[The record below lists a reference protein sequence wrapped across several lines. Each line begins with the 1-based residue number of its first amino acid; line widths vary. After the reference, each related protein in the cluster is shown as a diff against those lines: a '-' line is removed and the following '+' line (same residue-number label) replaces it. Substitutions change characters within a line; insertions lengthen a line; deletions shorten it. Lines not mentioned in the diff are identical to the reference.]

1 MIVFIKQ
8 WVMNI
13 VTLVLFIIMFEMILP
28 TGKMKKYIRLVTST
42 IMVIVIIDPLVGLLD
57 RNFDFTAVQ
66 TVNSNM
72 LDRLQVE
79 KDSKVLEDEQ
89 MEQIVEVYRNNII
102 EQMELEAEEI
112 EGVNKAKAD
121 IIFNEDYNSKAFGE
135 IKRAY
140 LEIETSEASPAA
152 QSEGIAGTVD
162 PVSIEPVA
170 AVEHVKIEQ
179 SAKPIQSDDYCDP
192 QIIRMLEEKIGQVFG
207 VKSENIIISQ
217 MKR

>member
-57 RNFDFTAVQ
+57 RNLDFTAVQ
-66 TVNSNM
+66 TANSNL

-102 EQMELEAEEI
+102 EQMELEAGEV
-112 EGVNKAKAD
+112 EGVTKAKAD
-121 IIFNEDYNSKAFGE
+121 IIFNEDYHSKAFGE

-152 QSEGIAGTVD
+152 QSEGAAGAED
-162 PVSIEPVA
+162 SVSIEPVT
-170 AVEHVKIEQ
+170 AVEHVEVGQ
-179 SAKPIQSDDYCDP
+179 STRPMQSDKRCDP
-192 QIIRMLEEKIGQVFG
+192 QIIRKLEEKIGQVFG

>member
-42 IMVIVIIDPLVGLLD
+42 IMVIVIIEPLAGLLD

-170 AVEHVKIEQ
+170 AVEHVKIKQ